1 MTAAPDASSIAT
13 LVSKRDTQGVNK
25 LVKTDLIAAAQERV
39 LVCEGAMGTVL
50 ARKGLRLRNSAEANL
65 THPDVV
71 AEVHREYLQ
80 AGAEVFQTN
89 TFAANLPMLE
99 RAGLAGR
106 AAELQ
111 AAAVRILHE
120 AIGDAGYVG
129 ANLGPTGELLAPL
142 GTLDFGDA
150 VAVYRQQLDAMLPL
164 GVDFILGETFEALE
178 EAEAAVTAAR
188 QVAPDLPLAITI
200 SFSLPNGRT
209 SMGVTGR
216 QAAERLMELG
226 VDIIGANCGH
236 PDGLLTAF
244 AEMAEVAG
252 GRVLMAQP
260 NAGVPQLRGGETIF
274 DGTPTWSGE
283 IAAQLI
289 GMGARIV
296 GGCCGTTPDHIRQVA
311 RAARAAP

>member
-1 MTAAPDASSIAT
+1 LHSTGKIASQEGTDQIKLD
-13 LVSKRDTQGVNK
+13 LV
-25 LVKTDLIAAAQERV
+25 AAAQQRV

-50 ARKGLRLRNSAEANL
+50 GRKGLRLRNSAEANL
-65 THPDVV
+65 THPDIV
-71 AEVHREYLQ
+71 AEVHREYLE

-99 RAGLAGR
+99 RAGLASR
-106 AAELQ
+106 AAEIQ
-111 AAAVRILHE
+111 AAAVRILRE
-120 AIGDAGYVG
+120 AVGDSGYVG

-142 GTLDFGDA
+142 GTLEWSEA
-150 VAVYRQQLDAMLPL
+150 VAIYRQQLDAMVPL

-178 EAEAAVTAAR
+178 EAEAAVAAAR
-188 QVAPDLPLAITI
+188 QVAPDLPLAITM

-209 SMGVTGR
+209 SMGVTGQ
-216 QAAERLMELG
+216 QAAERLVELG
-226 VDIIGANCGH
+226 VDVLGANCGH
-236 PDGLLTAF
+236 PEGLLRAF
-244 AEMAEVAG
+244 GEMVEVAG

-260 NAGVPQLRGGETIF
+260 NAGVPRLRGGETVF

-283 IAAQLI
+283 MAAQLI

-311 RAARAAP
+311 RAARAEP